1 MYTQD
6 IVDSLREQSTKKEP
20 MVPTTVRL
28 PSLLEEEIRDFC
40 ASNKVNLAVILRE
53 CIQRGWDQIQSGTDR
68 GTSI

>member
-6 IVDSLREQSTKKEP
+6 LVDSLREQSTKKEP

-53 CIQRGWDQIQSGTDR
+53 CIQRGWDQIVSGTD
-68 GTSI
+68 